1 MKKLISVLALCLAAQ
16 SAGALE
22 ITAVST
28 AAIKGAARADFT
40 FGAIAVR
47 SIAYEKGGVV
57 MPFTENKGRTYTD
70 IKLLSKS
77 LYVKIEG
84 CFKNGFTKPAKA
96 PAAPVVKVASLKPLK
111 SPARVANAEITFDGD
126 LLVVAG
132 VMVSKKE
139 EGAFWVAFPPDLV
152 FPDGAFKSAVETAV
166 IAAWAKKNNK

>member
-16 SAGALE
+16 SAVALE

-28 AAIKGAARADFT
+28 AAVKGAAKADFT
-40 FGAIAVR
+40 FGAITVR
-47 SIAYEKGGVV
+47 SIAYEQGGVV
-57 MPFTENKGRTYTD
+57 MPFTENKEKTYTD

-77 LYVKIEG
+77 LYGKIES

-96 PAAPVVKVASLKPLK
+96 PAAPAVKIDSFKPLK
-111 SPARVANAEITFDGD
+111 SPVRVANAEITFDGE
-126 LLVVAG
+126 LLAVAG

-152 FPDGAFKSAVETAV
+152 FPDGAFKSSVESAV
-166 IAAWAKKNNK
+166 IAAWAKKNKK